1 MSDKRAI
8 YAIGAIVAAF
18 ALILGTVAGSTSF
31 TTMSV
36 SNPTPVQMSG
46 HAIITLADADGNI
59 KAYRQTDNVVTN
71 NGRDCVADELFG
83 TTGIDLCDDGV
94 GGAIGG
100 ADFTF
105 IGIGTGLGNFG
116 IEEGNAALGKEINTR
131 TGALDSQS
139 AATTIT
145 GAIKTI
151 KGVFTLTGTATVD
164 EVGLFDA
171 AATGESNM
179 FSRLAISPVISGGEF
194 DIITITYVVTVG

>member
-18 ALILGTVAGSTSF
+18 ALVLGTVAGSTSF

-36 SNPTPVQMSG
+36 SNQSPMQMSG

-83 TTGIDLCDDGV
+83 FTGAALC
-94 GGAIGG
+94 
-100 ADFTF
+100 ADPQTNDYTF
-105 IGIGTGLGNFG
+105 IGIGTGLGVFSLSETNT
-116 IEEGNAALGKEINTR
+116 ALGSEILSR
-131 TGALDSQS
+131 TGTLDSQV
-139 AATTIT
+139 AASVST
-145 GAIKTI
+145 GTIKTI
-151 KGVFTLTGTATVD
+151 KGVFTLTETATVD
-164 EVGLFDA
+164 EVGLFDDSIS
-171 AATGESNM
+171 ESNM

>member
-36 SNPTPVQMSG
+36 SNQSPVQMSG

-59 KAYRQTDNVVTN
+59 KAYRQTDNDVTN

-83 TTGIDLCDDGV
+83 STPADLCDDTL
-94 GGAIGG
+94 GGS
-100 ADFTF
+100 DFTF
-105 IGIGTGLGNFG
+105 IGIGTGLGVFSLSETNT
-116 IEEGNAALGKEINTR
+116 ALGSEILSR

-139 AATTIT
+139 AATVST
-145 GAIKTI
+145 GTIKTI
-151 KGVFTLTGTATVD
+151 KGVFTLTETATVD

-171 AATGESNM
+171 ADVAESNM

>member
-1 MSDKRAI
+1 MSDKRTI

-36 SNPTPVQMSG
+36 SNQTPMQMSG

-71 NGRDCVADELFG
+71 NGRDCIADELFG
-83 TTGIDLCDDGV
+83 SIGGDLCDDPLS
-94 GGAIGG
+94 G
-100 ADFTF
+100 ADYTF
-105 IGIGTGLGNFG
+105 IGIGTGLGL
-116 IEEGNAALGKEINTR
+116 IALDEGNTVLGGEILTR
-131 TGALDSQS
+131 TGLLDSQS
-139 AATTIT
+139 DATTST

-151 KGVFTLTGTATVD
+151 KGVFTLTDTETVN

-171 AATGESNM
+171 ANVAESNM
-179 FSRLAISPVISGGEF
+179 FSRLAISPVISGGAL
-194 DIITITYVVTVG
+194 DIITITYIVTVG

>member
-18 ALILGTVAGSTSF
+18 ALVLGTVAGSTSF

-36 SNPTPVQMSG
+36 SNQSPMQMSG

-83 TTGIDLCDDGV
+83 TVGGPLCDDTLGT
-94 GGAIGG
+94 
-100 ADFTF
+100 DFTF
-105 IGIGTGLGNFG
+105 IGIGTGLGVFS
-116 IEEGNAALGKEINTR
+116 IAEGNAALGFEILTR
-131 TGALDSQS
+131 TGTLDSQS
-139 AATTIT
+139 AATSGT
-145 GAIKTI
+145 GTIKTI
-151 KGVFTLTGTATVD
+151 KGVFTLTETATVD

-171 AATGESNM
+171 ADVAESNM

>member
-1 MSDKRAI
+1 MSDKRAT

-18 ALILGTVAGSTSF
+18 ALVFGMVAGSTSL

-36 SNPTPVQMSG
+36 SSQDPMQMSG

-83 TTGIDLCDDGV
+83 FTGAALCNDPQTNDY
-94 GGAIGG
+94 
-100 ADFTF
+100 TF
-105 IGIGTGLGNFG
+105 IGIGTGLGGGVAVGDNVL
-116 IEEGNAALGKEINTR
+116 GNQILTR
-131 TGALDSQS
+131 TGLLDSQS
-139 AATTIT
+139 QATSST

-164 EVGLFDA
+164 EVGLFDSVA
-171 AATGESNM
+171 AGNNNM
-179 FSRLAISPVISGGEF
+179 FSRLAISPVISGGAL

>member
-18 ALILGTVAGSTSF
+18 ALVLGTVAGSTSF

-36 SNPTPVQMSG
+36 SNQSPMQMSG

-83 TTGIDLCDDGV
+83 TTGGDLCDVVQSTDY
-94 GGAIGG
+94 
-100 ADFTF
+100 TF
-105 IGIGTGLGNFG
+105 IGIGTGLGVFSLSETNT
-116 IEEGNAALGKEINTR
+116 ALGSEILSR

-139 AATTIT
+139 EATVST
-145 GAIKTI
+145 GTIKTI
-151 KGVFTLTGTATVD
+151 KGVFTLTETATVD
-164 EVGLFDA
+164 EVGLFDSA
-171 AATGESNM
+171 GEANM
-179 FSRLAISPVISGGEF
+179 FSRLGISPVISGGEF